1 MPVYGVNVKTT
12 YDTIVWSITDKN
24 KGARTTEETLEL
36 SQRPRSKKQFNVSNS
51 PLFPTIPLTHVVIDN
66 LHLFLRVSD
75 VLLNLLI
82 TELRRQDAIDK
93 TKRFSSFEIS
103 KYKHIQGFQ
112 QFVKSLGIPGFEFY
126 IGQTSKELKCRSLIG
141 PEKLRVFQNIH
152 IRLLLPNFP
161 SDEASKIQHLWDE
174 LLQLNLLFCKPG
186 KELSSDTIEDFEH
199 RTRQWGRDFIRV
211 YQTKNVTPYIHAL
224 MNHVGQFM
232 RIHGCILAFT
242 QQGLEKLN
250 DIMTKNFFRS
260 SCHREE
266 ALKQLIE
273 KQNRIEHLNDGGSK
287 RVKKFEVECSNCSKQ
302 GHNRLTCTAPCQHC
316 GQPYC
321 CHLVDVDS
329 RKVPVCQQEN

>member
-1 MPVYGVNVKTT
+1 M
-12 YDTIVWSITDKN
+12 
-24 KGARTTEETLEL
+24 
-36 SQRPRSKKQFNVSNS
+36 
-51 PLFPTIPLTHVVIDN
+51 VIDN

-126 IGQTSKELKCRSLIG
+126 IGQTSKELKCRSLLVLKNCVYFRIYTFDYCYLISLVMKPVKSNTCG
-141 PEKLRVFQNIH
+141 MNCY
-152 IRLLLPNFP
+152 
-161 SDEASKIQHLWDE
+161 SSTC
-174 LLQLNLLFCKPG
+174 FCKPG

-250 DIMTKNFFRS
+250 DIMTKNFS
-260 SCHREE
+260 GHH
-266 ALKQLIE
+266 AI
-273 KQNRIEHLNDGGSK
+273 
-287 RVKKFEVECSNCSKQ
+287 VKKPLSNSLK
-302 GHNRLTCTAPCQHC
+302 NKTE
-316 GQPYC
+316 
-321 CHLVDVDS
+321 S
-329 RKVPVCQQEN
+329 NI